1 MIIYT
6 DPTCIQHEV
15 PDGHPERGD
24 RLRALTQFFQ
34 DSGISQSYPLR
45 TPKPAPSEA
54 ILRAHPQAHVDFLA
68 SFSSDSLVPVDP
80 DTWMGPH
87 SLAAAYA
94 AAGAVCEGVDALLQE
109 QTQRVFCAVRPPGHH
124 AEHAA
129 AMGFCLFNSVAIGA
143 LHALA
148 DAKIERVAILDFDVH
163 HGNGT
168 VDICKDNPAVLVC
181 SSFQH
186 PHYPNRLHNIERPNI
201 VNTPL
206 PAGTDGEHFRRK
218 IEQDWLPA
226 LQQHQPQLIL
236 VSAGFDAHRADPLAD
251 LNLLEDDYA
260 WITQL
265 IVNEA
270 QRMSGGKVLSTLEG
284 GYDLNALVGS
294 VAAHLTHLA

>member
-1 MIIYT
+1 MHIYT
-6 DPTCIQHEV
+6 DPVCIEHEV

-24 RLRALTQFFQ
+24 RLRALLQFFE
-34 DSGISQSYPLR
+34 DSGITQSHPLR
-45 TPKPAPSEA
+45 APKPAPSTA
-54 ILRAHPQAHVDFLA
+54 ILRAHPQSHVEFLE
-68 SFSSDSLVPVDP
+68 SLGSESLVPVDP

-87 SLAAAYA
+87 SLPAAYV
-94 AAGAVCEGVDALLQE
+94 AAGAVCEGVEALLDGV
-109 QTQRVFCAVRPPGHH
+109 TQRVFCAVRPPGHH

-148 DAKIERVAILDFDVH
+148 DPNIERVAILDFDVH

-168 VDICKDNPAVLVC
+168 VDIFQDNPAVLVC

-186 PHYPNRLHNIERPNI
+186 PHYPNRLYDVNRPNI

-206 PAGTDGEHFRRK
+206 AAGTDGARFRRS
-218 IEQDWLPA
+218 IEEDWLPA
-226 LQQHQPQLIL
+226 LAQHQPQLIL
-236 VSAGFDAHRADPLAD
+236 ISAGFDAHQADPLAD
-251 LNLLEDDYA
+251 LNLVEEDFA

-270 QRMSGGKVLSTLEG
+270 TRMCGGRVLSTLEG
-284 GYDLNALVGS
+284 GYDLKALVGS
-294 VAAHLTHLA
+294 VEAHLTHLV